1 MPQTKEETVLHIP
14 ETNETLKGDGDP
26 LDAVEISGH
35 AYEIG
40 EVVPSVVL
48 GVIGLIDQGELDWKV
63 ICMNKKVFDSLNQ
76 TEEEVMKHNKG
87 LIDYVMNFFKY
98 AKTFEFKKIN
108 SFLKGR
114 ELEDKHYAF
123 EVIENAMNS
132 YNKLQKEK
140 AQ

>member
-1 MPQTKEETVLHIP
+1 
-14 ETNETLKGDGDP
+14 
-26 LDAVEISGH
+26 
-35 AYEIG
+35 
-40 EVVPSVVL
+40 
-48 GVIGLIDQGELDWKV
+48 
-63 ICMNKKVFDSLNQ
+63 
-76 TEEEVMKHNKG
+76 MKHNKG

-132 YNKLQKEK
+132 YNKLL
-140 AQ
+140 